1 MHANRAL
8 CWWLFVILCGI
19 PVASIA
25 EGESRPVTKM
35 VFVRTDSFTAAL
47 WPMVVRVDQGRVAT
61 LSRGTYAIVD
71 VEPGKRSLQVFCAQR
86 CAMRTLRIDAMIA
99 ADETQYWA
107 IDPEFKKE
115 KGRRILIS
123 RITRI
128 TRERFEE
135 MSPSL
140 REVAPD

>member
-1 MHANRAL
+1 MRANRVL
-8 CWWLFVILCGI
+8 CGWLFVLLCGI

-25 EGESRPVTKM
+25 EGESPPMAKM
-35 VFVRTDSFTAAL
+35 VFVRTSSFTAAL

-86 CAMRTLRIDAMIA
+86 CTMRTLKIDTMIA

-115 KGRRILIS
+115 KGGRILIS
-123 RITRI
+123 RITPI

-140 REVAPD
+140 RQVALD

>member
-1 MHANRAL
+1 
-8 CWWLFVILCGI
+8 LFLALCGI

-25 EGESRPVTKM
+25 EGESLPVAKM

-47 WPMVVRVDQGRVAT
+47 WPMVVRIDQARVAT
-61 LSRGTYAIVD
+61 LYRGTYVTVD
-71 VEPGKRSLQVFCAQR
+71 VEPGERVLRVFCAQR
-86 CAMRTLRIDAMIA
+86 CAMRTLKVDAMIA
-99 ADETQYWA
+99 ADEIQYWV

-115 KGRRILIS
+115 KGRRVLIS

-135 MSPSL
+135 MSSPL
-140 REVAPD
+140 RQVAPD